1 MRPLFLLL
9 ALAFMAISVGVS
21 RADGVGFRRLSLVEM
36 PERPLEAA
44 VWYPTSA
51 SGPQTLIGDNAA
63 LVGESVIVDAAPTPG
78 RHRLVVL
85 SHGFGGN
92 LGNQAWLAV
101 TLARHGYVVAA
112 VNHPGTTSRNLKP
125 DTGARLWERPR
136 DLSRLIDRI
145 TRDPAFGAA
154 ADKVG
159 VIGHSLGGWTA
170 MALAGARFDPA
181 RFAADC
187 ELHAQ
192 LAACEIAGRLEVGGT
207 AEARTLLAGDLAD
220 RRVGTAEARALLA
233 GDLADQRVGAAVALD
248 LGLAR
253 GFTPESLAA
262 LKVPVLV
269 MSAGEG
275 DAQVP
280 AALESRYLAAHLPF
294 ALGRYTALDG
304 ATHFSFL
311 PLCKPGAV
319 ALLEAEKHGD
329 GPVCHKGTAAEG
341 RAALHAQVAD
351 AVLHFLDT
359 ELGAP

>member
-1 MRPLFLLL
+1 MRPLILLV
-9 ALAFMAISVGVS
+9 ALAFMVISAGVA
-21 RADGVGFRRLSLVEM
+21 RADSVGFRRLSLVEM

-51 SGPQTLIGDNAA
+51 SGPETLIGDNAA
-63 LVGESVIVDAAPTPG
+63 LVGESVIVDAAPAAG

-112 VNHPGTTSRNLKP
+112 VNHPGTTSRNLRP

-145 TRDPAFGAA
+145 TRDPAFGAD

-170 MALAGARFDPA
+170 MALAGAHFDPV

-187 ELHAQ
+187 EVHAQ
-192 LAACEIAGRLEVGGT
+192 LAACEIFGRLD
-207 AEARTLLAGDLAD
+207 AGS
-220 RRVGTAEARALLA
+220 TAEARALLA
-233 GDLADQRVGAAVALD
+233 GDLADRRVGAAVALD

-294 ALGRYTALDG
+294 GLGRYIALEG
-304 ATHFSFL
+304 ATHFTFL

-319 ALLEAEKHGD
+319 ALLEAEKQGD
-329 GPVCHKGTAAEG
+329 GPVCQNGTAAEG

-359 ELGAP
+359 ELVAP

>member
-1 MRPLFLLL
+1 
-9 ALAFMAISVGVS
+9 MAISAGVT
-21 RADGVGFRRLSLVEM
+21 RADGVGFRRLSLVEL

-51 SGPQTLIGDNAA
+51 SGPQTLIGDNAV
-63 LVGESVIVDAAPTPG
+63 LVGESVIVDAAPAAG

-101 TLARHGYVVAA
+101 TLAQHGYVVAA

-125 DTGARLWERPR
+125 DIGARLWERPR

-170 MALAGARFDPA
+170 MALAGARFDPV

-187 ELHAQ
+187 ELYAR
-192 LAACEIAGRLEVGGT
+192 LAACEIAGRLEVGST

-220 RRVGTAEARALLA
+220 R
-233 GDLADQRVGAAVALD
+233 RVGAAVALD

-294 ALGRYTALDG
+294 GLGRYIALAG
-304 ATHFSFL
+304 ATHFTFL
-311 PLCKPGAV
+311 PLCKTGAV

-329 GPVCHKGTAAEG
+329 GPICHNGTAAEG

>member
-9 ALAFMAISVGVS
+9 ALALVAISGGAA

-51 SGPQTLIGDNAA
+51 SGPETLIGDNAA
-63 LVGESVIVDAAPTPG
+63 LVGESVIVDATPATG

-101 TLARHGYVVAA
+101 TLARQGYVVAA
-112 VNHPGTTSRNLKP
+112 VNHPGTTSRDLKA
-125 DTGARLWERPR
+125 DVGARLWERPR

-145 TRDPAFGAA
+145 TRDPAYGVDT
-154 ADKVG
+154 DKVG

-187 ELHAQ
+187 KVQAQ
-192 LAACEIAGRLEVGGT
+192 LAACEIFGQLEAGST
-207 AEARTLLAGDLAD
+207 PN
-220 RRVGTAEARALLA
+220 ARALLA
-233 GDLADQRVGAAVALD
+233 GNLADSRVGAAVVLD

-275 DAQVP
+275 DPHVP
-280 AALESRYLAAHLPF
+280 AALESRYIAGHLPF
-294 ALGRYTALDG
+294 AIGRYMALDG
-304 ATHFSFL
+304 ATHFTFL

-319 ALLEAEKHGD
+319 ALLEAERRGEGRICED
-329 GPVCHKGTAAEG
+329 GTAAEG
-341 RAALHAQVAD
+341 RVALHARVTD
-351 AVLHFLDT
+351 AVLHFLNS

>member
-9 ALAFMAISVGVS
+9 ALAFMAISVGVA
-21 RADGVGFRRLSLVEM
+21 RAEGVGFRRLSLVEM

-51 SGPQTLIGDNAA
+51 SGPQTLIGENTA
-63 LVGESVIVDAAPTPG
+63 LVGESVIVDAAPAAG

-125 DTGARLWERPR
+125 DVGARLWERPR

-145 TRDPAFGAA
+145 TRDPAFGAD

-170 MALAGARFDPA
+170 VALAGARFDPA

-187 ELHAQ
+187 EVHAQ
-192 LAACEIAGRLEVGGT
+192 LAACEIAGRLEVGST

-220 RRVGTAEARALLA
+220 RRVG
-233 GDLADQRVGAAVALD
+233 AAVSLD

-294 ALGRYTALDG
+294 ALGRYIALEG
-304 ATHFSFL
+304 ATHFTFL

-319 ALLEAEKHGD
+319 ALLEAEKQSD
-329 GPVCHKGTAAEG
+329 GPVCQNGTAAEG

>member
-1 MRPLFLLL
+1 MRILFFLL
-9 ALAFMAISVGVS
+9 ALAVMATSGGGA
-21 RADGVGFRRLSLVEM
+21 RADGVGFRRLSLADM
-36 PERPLEAA
+36 PQRPLEAA
-44 VWYPTSA
+44 VWYPTPA
-51 SGPQTLIGDNAA
+51 SDPQTLIGENAA
-63 LVGESVIVDAAPTPG
+63 LVGESVIVDAAPTAG
-78 RHRLVVL
+78 RHHLVVL

-101 TLARHGYVVAA
+101 TLARHGYIVAA
-112 VNHPGTTSRNLKP
+112 VNHPGTTSRDLKP
-125 DTGARLWERPR
+125 HTGARLWERPQ

-145 TRDPAFGAA
+145 TRDPAFGAD

-170 MALAGARFDPA
+170 VALAGGRFDPT

-187 ELHAQ
+187 EVHTQ
-192 LAACEIAGRLEVGGT
+192 LAACEIFGRLE
-207 AEARTLLAGDLAD
+207 AGS
-220 RRVGTAEARALLA
+220 TAEARALLA

-269 MSAGEG
+269 MSAGDG
-275 DAQVP
+275 DVQVP

-294 ALGRYTALDG
+294 SLGRYIALAG
-304 ATHFSFL
+304 ATHFTFL

-329 GPVCHKGTAAEG
+329 GAVCHDGTVAEE
-341 RAALHAQVAD
+341 RAALHAQVAE
-351 AVLHFLDT
+351 AVLNFLNA
-359 ELGAP
+359 ELGTP

>member
-1 MRPLFLLL
+1 MRILYLLL
-9 ALAFMAISVGVS
+9 ALAWMAISGGVA

-44 VWYPTSA
+44 VWYPTPA
-51 SGPQTLIGDNAA
+51 SSPQTLIGDNAA

-101 TLARHGYVVAA
+101 TLAQHGYVVAA

-125 DTGARLWERPR
+125 DIGARLWERPR

-187 ELHAQ
+187 EVHAQ
-192 LAACEIAGRLEVGGT
+192 LAACEISGRLEVGS
-207 AEARTLLAGDLAD
+207 
-220 RRVGTAEARALLA
+220 TAEARALLA

-294 ALGRYTALDG
+294 GLGRYIALAD
-304 ATHFSFL
+304 ATHFTFL
-311 PLCKPGAV
+311 PLCKTGAV

-329 GPVCHKGTAAEG
+329 GPICHDGTAAEG

>member
-1 MRPLFLLL
+1 MRLLFLLL
-9 ALAFMAISVGVS
+9 ALALVATSGGAA
-21 RADGVGFRRLSLVEM
+21 RADGVGFRRLSLTDM

-44 VWYPTSA
+44 VWYPTPA
-51 SGPQTLIGDNAA
+51 AGPQTLIGDNAA
-63 LVGESVIVDAAPTPG
+63 LVGESVIVDAAPAAG

-101 TLARHGYVVAA
+101 VLARHGYVVAA

-145 TRDPAFGAA
+145 TRDPAFGAD
-154 ADKVG
+154 ADRVG

-170 MALAGARFDPA
+170 VALAGGRFDPA
-181 RFAADC
+181 RFTADC
-187 ELHAQ
+187 DVHAQ
-192 LAACEIAGRLEVGGT
+192 LAACEIFGRLE
-207 AEARTLLAGDLAD
+207 AGS
-220 RRVGTAEARALLA
+220 TPEARALLA

-253 GFTPESLAA
+253 GFTPESLAG

-294 ALGRYTALDG
+294 GLGRYIALAG
-304 ATHFSFL
+304 ATHFTFL

-329 GPVCHKGTAAEG
+329 GPICHNGTAAEG
-341 RAALHAQVAD
+341 RAALHAQAAD
-351 AVLHFLDT
+351 AVLHFLDS